1 MIKKRLIGTRG
12 SMKKKEIGYYRS
24 LFEEM
29 HFTPCPVPKGFPPEG
44 ECWKMTGKG
53 GGGYYWFY
61 EAGNRYNIKIH
72 DFWFREDTVLN
83 MAIPECLSI
92 TWYESIS
99 GEELQPYRKLNCNVV
114 KSFLGGYQPY
124 RALIHR
130 GIPIRSIGIE
140 YHPDYYEAYLKE
152 QFGDLYRSPAD
163 AFQSLDETADFP
175 EMSLLLRQLWHY
187 QGQGLPAT
195 LYYDAKAAEAL
206 SLVFEWHRKLN
217 ERKTA
222 PIPAS
227 DQAML
232 QSLSAYI
239 GDHYADSLS
248 IEMLAKIACMGTTK
262 LKRCFKLYFNSTV
275 ADYIQRVRID
285 QAEHLL
291 AYTDLPVGEVAK
303 AVGYT
308 AAGHFADLFRSSK
321 GILPLEYRKAVRER
335 QGI

>member
-1 MIKKRLIGTRG
+1 MKE
-12 SMKKKEIGYYRS
+12 KKKGYYQE

-29 HFTPCPVPKGFPPEG
+29 HFKPCLVPEGFPPEG
-44 ECWKMTGKG
+44 ECWQLTSAG
-53 GGGYYWFY
+53 GGGYYWIY
-61 EAGNRYNIKIH
+61 ESGDRYNIKIH
-72 DFWFREDTVLN
+72 DFWFREDVVTD
-83 MAIPECLSI
+83 MSIPECLSV

-114 KSFLGGYQPY
+114 KSFLGGYGPY

-130 GIPIRSIGIE
+130 GVPIRSIGIE
-140 YHPDYYEAYLKE
+140 YRPSYYEAYLKE
-152 QFGDLYRSPAD
+152 QFGDLYQSPAD
-163 AFQSLDETADFP
+163 AFRSLDETADFP
-175 EMSLLLRQLWHY
+175 EMSRLLRELWRY

-206 SLVFEWHRKLN
+206 SLVFERHRKLN
-217 ERKTA
+217 ERRAA
-222 PIPAS
+222 PLPET

-239 GDHYADSLS
+239 GDHYAADLS

-262 LKRCFKLYFNSTV
+262 LKRCFKIYFDCTV

-308 AAGHFADLFRSSK
+308 AAGHFADLFRSAK
-321 GILPLEYRKAVRER
+321 GILPLEYRKAMRER
-335 QGI
+335 QGIASPYREVAK